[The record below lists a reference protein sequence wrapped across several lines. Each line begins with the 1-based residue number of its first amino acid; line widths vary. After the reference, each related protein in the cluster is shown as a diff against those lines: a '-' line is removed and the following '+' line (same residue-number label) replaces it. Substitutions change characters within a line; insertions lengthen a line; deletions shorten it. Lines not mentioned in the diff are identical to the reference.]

1 MKEKNKFTYKL
12 LKGIL
17 LPIFKWYYKPII
29 IGKENIPK
37 EGAMLLCGNH
47 MHVMDQCLPMS
58 QTKRIVH
65 YMAKKEYFSKEYDVG
80 HHAWFFK
87 AMGCIPVDRSI
98 KDENAKSEA
107 LELLRHG
114 YAVGLFPEGTRNKT
128 DAKLLPFKFGAVSMA
143 SKTDALLVPF
153 GIRGKYERKGRVT
166 CVIGKPFKVG
176 DMTLEEANEK
186 LYNEISNLMDEAEKI
201 YKERTKK

>member
-17 LPIFKWYYKPII
+17 LPVFKWYYKPII
-29 IGKENIPK
+29 IGKENMPK
-37 EGAMLLCGNH
+37 EGAMILCGNH

-58 QTKRIVH
+58 QTKRMVH
-65 YMAKKEYFSKEYDVG
+65 YLAKKEYFSKEYDVG

-107 LELLRHG
+107 LELLKHG
-114 YAVGLFPEGTRNKT
+114 YAIGLFPEGTRNKT

-143 SKTDALLVPF
+143 SKTDSSIVPF
-153 GIRGKYERKGRVT
+153 GISGKYERKGRVT

-176 DMTLEEANEK
+176 DMTLEEANDK
-186 LYNEISNLMDEAEKI
+186 LYNEISNLMDEAKKI
-201 YKERTKK
+201 YEEKTKK